1 MVKMSLLKRP
11 LLAAVAI
18 LALAVLLAA
27 GAFAA
32 FGRLR
37 AGAPPAPNCGNNLPA
52 GASPTQPATAAG
64 YTALGDALYDQGNCA
79 GAIAA
84 YSRAVALDPES
95 AEAYNNRAYTEM
107 AQQDYASAL
116 PDLDTAI
123 ALRPDYVNA
132 LMNRGDIYNY
142 YYHIDYAKAVADYD
156 HVLALPG
163 GIGRDHT
170 SVCGHRLLAQHHG
183 WDLGVL
189 VTAALQRGAAG
200 CG

>member
-1 MVKMSLLKRP
+1 MVKMSLRKRP

-27 GAFAA
+27 AALAA
-32 FGRLR
+32 FGRL
-37 AGAPPAPNCGNNLPA
+37 AGAPASPSCGNSQPA
-52 GASPTQPATAAG
+52 SAPATQPATAAG
-64 YTALGDALYDQGNCA
+64 YAALGDALYDQGNCA

-107 AQQDYASAL
+107 AQHDYASAL
-116 PDLDTAI
+116 PDLNTAI
-123 ALRPDYVNA
+123 ELRPDYVNA

-142 YYHIDYAKAVADYD
+142 YYDIDYAKAIADYNR
-156 HVLALPG
+156 VLALPH
-163 GIGRDHT
+163 DHT

-189 VTAALQRGAAG
+189 VTAALQLGAAG